1 MRSLSPENA
10 TYACVGALIDELVRS
25 GVTSLCLAPGSRSAP
40 LAISAARH
48 AGMRVW
54 TLIDERSMG
63 FFALGMARASRRPVA
78 VVTTSGTA
86 AANLLPAVVEA
97 HYGRVPLVLLTA
109 DRPREM
115 RDAAA
120 PQTIDQVRLY
130 GSHVKWFVDAASPE
144 ATDARLRYYR
154 ATACRAAVTSM
165 EAPAGPVHVNV
176 PLREPLVPLV
186 DPAMPPAAGRA
197 SEAWDGRVEG
207 LPYAAAGPPARRPAD
222 PGSVR
227 SLGTALARLTRGVIV
242 AGPQYDPDLPAAV
255 SRLAAATGFPV
266 LADPLSQVRS
276 GRHDRRFVIDSY
288 DALLRV
294 EEAVDALAPEIIL
307 RFGGVP
313 ASKPLLRYVERYAG
327 ARQILVDGDGWIDPA
342 YVTSDTV
349 RGDPHPWCDAVAAQ
363 LGTAGDRGHSP
374 WVRRWMRLAEASR
387 AAIRRRLEEMDEP
400 FEGKAFAELSDLLPD
415 GATLYVGNS
424 MPVRDLDTFFAGT
437 SRAIRVLG
445 NRGASGIDGLVSSAL
460 GAAAASAPV
469 DPAVPPGRVVL
480 ALGDLSFYHDQNGL
494 LAASAHRLDATVVLL
509 NNDGGGI
516 FSFLPPAAYPVYFED
531 LFGTPTALEF
541 RAAAQMYGAA
551 FAGVATWPA
560 FRDGIRAAEGRP
572 GVSIVEL
579 RTTRDRNV
587 TLHEDVWAGVRTAVR
602 AELRRDPAGEASSCG

>member
-1 MRSLSPENA
+1 MPSSPPENA

-54 TLIDERSMG
+54 TFIDERSMG
-63 FFALGMARASRRPVA
+63 FFALGMARMSRRPVA

-86 AANLLPAVVEA
+86 GANLFPAVVEA
-97 HYGRVPLVLLTA
+97 RYGRVPLVLLTA
-109 DRPREM
+109 DRPREL

-120 PQTIDQVRLY
+120 PQTIDQLRLY
-130 GSHVKWFVDAASPE
+130 GSHVKWFVDVASPE

-154 ATACRAAVTSM
+154 ATACRAAATAM

-176 PLREPLVPLV
+176 PLREPLVPVV
-186 DPAMPPAAGRA
+186 DPAMPPADARA
-197 SEAWDGRVEG
+197 SDAWEGRPG
-207 LPYAAAGPPARRPAD
+207 RLPYAAAGPRPAD
-222 PGSVR
+222 PGAVE
-227 SLGTALARLTRGVIV
+227 SLGASLSRVTRGVIL

-276 GRHDRRFVIDSY
+276 GRHDRRLVIDGY

-294 EEAVDALAPEIIL
+294 DEAVDALEPEVIIRL
-307 RFGGVP
+307 GGVP
-313 ASKPLLRYVERYAG
+313 ASKPLLRYVERYAR
-327 ARQILVDGDGWIDPA
+327 ARQILVDCDGWIDPA

-349 RGDPHPWCDAVAAQ
+349 RADPRPWCDAVAGQ
-363 LGTAGDRGHSP
+363 LGTARGREGSP
-374 WVRRWMRLAEASR
+374 WARRWMRLAETSR
-387 AAIRRRLEEMDEP
+387 AAIRRRLDEMDEP
-400 FEGKAFAELSDLLPD
+400 FEGKAFAELSELLPD
-415 GATLYVGNS
+415 GTTLYVGNS
-424 MPVRDLDTFFAGT
+424 MPVRDLDTFFAGA

-460 GAAAASAPV
+460 GAAAASARV

-494 LAASAHRLDATVVLL
+494 LAARAHRLDATVVLL

-516 FSFLPPAAYPVYFED
+516 FSFLPPAAYPDYFEA

-541 RAAAQMYGAA
+541 RTAAQLYEAA
-551 FAGVATWPA
+551 FLRAETWPA
-560 FRDGIRAAEGRP
+560 FRDGIRAAQDRP

-579 RTTRDRNV
+579 CTARDRNV
-587 TLHEDVWAGVRTAVR
+587 SLHEDVFAAVRTAVR
-602 AELRRDPAGEASSCG
+602 TDLPRALAGEAS